1 MNRFNPEITDA
12 GEIPADILAQLEAA
26 PDNASEVLD
35 KKRRIVDA
43 ALLRFHGTKSM
54 DGIAKAC
61 GVSHSL
67 VQNRASKLKSE
78 GRL

>member
-1 MNRFNPEITDA
+1 MSKYKPEVTDA

-67 VQNRASKLKSE
+67 VQTRASKLKSE